1 MDHDSRLDEP
11 DFRGAGFDG
20 ATNPALGD
28 LSLDYSCAQCKR
40 VVPGGMTAFQNHLQ
54 GGYHIPP
61 FRCGQ
66 SNCFASYTNRRTL
79 YGHLRDHHQSS
90 TAIPSTPSSSNAP
103 PAVCHFVVDEPTFDD
118 LEGAAASVSEN
129 EHVLQ
134 SAAERSVLKLR
145 SVAYMTN
152 VAIQAVNDQCHTL
165 MQDTATHLKQ
175 KVLDF
180 LNKPEEDKN
189 LDQLLQEFSIENP
202 FEKLKTKSQQLKCF
216 EKKYGLLLPQEI
228 YLGETFVS
236 RQHPKRPRLELT
248 QVPKSYQY
256 VSIIDILKGVMSDPY
271 LRDLILSEKSSSDG
285 FLRSFR
291 DGALFKTLPPDLQG
305 AIRIIIYVDD
315 LEVLQA
321 LSSQAG
327 VYKIAGI
334 YFGIQNLPAELNSL
348 LNYIFVTALANA
360 DDAKHKEVWEKF
372 LSDMKKLET
381 EGFDIVIDGVVHNF
395 KAVLVAQIGDT
406 LAAHEVLGFVSPSC
420 HMFCRFC
427 YMNRKDMWADG
438 TKIGAPRTPE
448 RHTEDI
454 RGSNNVVVVKATG
467 VRGSPL
473 LDGLRF
479 FHCVRSSVPD
489 IFHDL
494 NQGVCKME
502 VKLALREF
510 VCKKKYITEEE
521 LNSRIRRFDYG
532 MADKKNRP
540 SAKLFTFRYL
550 NEIKNYNLHQTGAQ
564 MWLLVRS
571 FPFLLGDL
579 VPRGD
584 KLFRLV
590 CLLNEIM
597 AILFARSIC
606 EYDLQML
613 DKLVH
618 EHHSLFQEI
627 FPGVPVET
635 SMAAQQEEMQAQ
647 VELENSFVNPDD
659 PEAEVVEHN
668 EETLERPETDLEL
681 LEEAL
686 ELPEEEFADEE
697 AVPHD
702 EEIQVLNQAEAGNV
716 STGTGK
722 STAKAV
728 KKKPKVIR
736 MINKHHHMLHYVN
749 FIRNYGPL
757 ILYWCIRYE
766 AKHYF
771 FKLCATVC
779 HNFKNILKTLMEI
792 LQMKIIA
799 DKLKTSKRLTMSKRG
814 RELIYVSESLHR
826 QELSAFGLQPGS
838 KVYKVDFV
846 VLDGVDYRPELYIT
860 EKLRTQFSLPVFA
873 CIKAVYVSSCEKH
886 VFLLV
891 QEWCTVKYDSHF
903 CAYLMKPLRG
913 SPIVVKEASM
923 IPSYRLLSAWTPFD
937 NSNDVYL
944 APRTIS

>member
-1 MDHDSRLDEP
+1 
-11 DFRGAGFDG
+11 
-20 ATNPALGD
+20 
-28 LSLDYSCAQCKR
+28 
-40 VVPGGMTAFQNHLQ
+40 
-54 GGYHIPP
+54 
-61 FRCGQ
+61 
-66 SNCFASYTNRRTL
+66 
-79 YGHLRDHHQSS
+79 
-90 TAIPSTPSSSNAP
+90 
-103 PAVCHFVVDEPTFDD
+103 
-118 LEGAAASVSEN
+118 
-129 EHVLQ
+129 
-134 SAAERSVLKLR
+134 
-145 SVAYMTN
+145 
-152 VAIQAVNDQCHTL
+152 
-165 MQDTATHLKQ
+165 
-175 KVLDF
+175 
-180 LNKPEEDKN
+180 
-189 LDQLLQEFSIENP
+189 
-202 FEKLKTKSQQLKCF
+202 
-216 EKKYGLLLPQEI
+216 
-228 YLGETFVS
+228 
-236 RQHPKRPRLELT
+236 
-248 QVPKSYQY
+248 
-256 VSIIDILKGVMSDPY
+256 MSDPH

-285 FLRSFR
+285 YLRSFR

-305 AIRIIIYVDD
+305 AIRVNIYVDD

-327 VYKIAGI
+327 VYKIAGM
-334 YFGIQNLPAELNSL
+334 YFGIQNLPTELNSL
-348 LNYIFVTALANA
+348 LNYIFVTALSHA
-360 DDAKHKEVWEKF
+360 DDAKHKEVWGKF

-381 EGFDIVIDGVVHNF
+381 EGFDIVVDGVLRNF

-406 LAAHEVLGFVSPSC
+406 LAAHEVLGFVPPSC
-420 HMFCRFC
+420 NIFCRFC
-427 YMNRKDMWADG
+427 YINRKDMWADG
-438 TKIGAPRTPE
+438 KKIGEPRTPE
-448 RHTEDI
+448 RHAEDI

-467 VRGSPL
+467 VRGPPL

-502 VKLALREF
+502 VKLALREY
-510 VCKKKYITEEE
+510 VCKKKYLTVEE
-521 LNSRIRRFDYG
+521 LCSRIRRFNYG
-532 MADKKNRP
+532 MVDKKNRP
-540 SAKLFTFRYL
+540 SAKFTFKYL
-550 NEIKNYNLHQTGAQ
+550 NEIKSYNLHQTGAQ
-564 MWLLVRS
+564 MWLLVRI

-579 VPRGD
+579 VPKGD
-584 KLFRLV
+584 KLFRLI

-597 AILFARSIC
+597 TILFAHSVC

-613 DKLVH
+613 DQRIH
-618 EHHSLFQEI
+618 EHHTLFQEI

-635 SMAAQQEEMQAQ
+635 SMAAQQDEMQAQ
-647 VELENSFVNPDD
+647 VELENSFVSPDD
-659 PEAEVVEHN
+659 PEEQVVEHN
-668 EETLERPETDLEL
+668 EEELEL
-681 LEEAL
+681 F
-686 ELPEEEFADEE
+686 EEEFADEE

-702 EEIQVLNQAEAGNV
+702 EDIQVINQAEACNI
-716 STGTGK
+716 STGTGE

-799 DKLKTSKRLTMSKRG
+799 DKLKTPKRLTMSKRG

-826 QELSAFGLQPGS
+826 QQLSAFGLQPES

-873 CIKAVYVSSCEKH
+873 CIKAVYVSSCEEH
-886 VFLLV
+886 IFLLV
-891 QEWCTVKYDSHF
+891 QKWCTVKYDSHF
-903 CAYLMKPLRG
+903 CAYLMKPLQG

-923 IPSYRLLSAWTPFD
+923 IPSYRLLSPWTPFD
-937 NSNDVYL
+937 GSNDVYL